1 MGILA
6 ILTRFSFFQLQADLQ
21 LIKEDVIT
29 IEKKRQE
36 LVRARERYSV
46 KLHMIL
52 NTSNPV
58 AAHDSGGDET
68 KVKNESGTAS
78 SSKEELRETIPLM
91 TNHKRNILFGA
102 GSVDSSSK
110 SEEPIASQGTSI
122 TKKKKVLA
130 QVCSN

>member
-1 MGILA
+1 M
-6 ILTRFSFFQLQADLQ
+6 
-21 LIKEDVIT
+21 T

-36 LVRARERYSV
+36 LIRARERYSV

-52 NTSNPV
+52 NASNPM
-58 AAHDSGGDET
+58 AAHDRGGDET
-68 KVKNESGTAS
+68 EVKNEPGTA

-91 TNHKRNILFGA
+91 SNHKRNMLFGA

-110 SEEPIASQGTSI
+110 SEEPIASHGTSI

-130 QVCSN
+130 QVCSK